1 MLEFLIDNMC
11 VIVGG
16 HVFQRREAMHS
27 YGYYLIE
34 LILIYLEDMSVL
46 LLVLRIHKDI
56 EM

>member
-11 VIVGG
+11 VIVG

>member
-11 VIVGG
+11 VIVG

-56 EM
+56 DVK

>member
-1 MLEFLIDNMC
+1 MLEFLIDKMC
-11 VIVGG
+11 VIVSG
-16 HVFQRREAMHS
+16 HVFQRREVMHS
-27 YGYYLIE
+27 YGYHLIE